1 MSTQTI
7 KTLLQLLAEEPD
19 NLSRFITAQVMRNLT
34 ISAFPA
40 LVNRDP
46 TIDDDEINSS
56 GVGFFAAGNS
66 WINTVA
72 RSYWRC
78 MTGNPH
84 AASWKCIYPQSA
96 GVTDVIGIPPIHS
109 DETSPGVFEVSYA
122 GPPPI
127 NPASAANL
135 ETWTEQ
141 DGTLWQDVGGT
152 IPVVS
157 GSPVGKWDDQS
168 LAGHSLFRNFADA
181 NRPTYI
187 PNAYGT
193 FAAIR
198 YSGSSSMN
206 ATIASLSGATE
217 WTTFL
222 VLELDASGN
231 SNTVPL
237 GANSDSIVNMQGLG
251 PGWFVSLNGGG
262 QVHENITGSLGG
274 LHVVAIRID
283 LAAATDA
290 EKIRMWFDGVEQT
303 LTVDAAITATAL
315 SGGSDL
321 WVGHKAGAYQIVGDF
336 LAQAQYSR
344 ALSEPE
350 MTGLNAYWTNK
361 YLGTSI
367 PTTQYVD
374 VTAPLTSTGPPW
386 APTIGVDDFVASGSS
401 HARGTVPDPG
411 STAGTTK
418 FLREDATWADLPAPS
433 DILVGIKTV
442 SYFVGLP
449 LSTLSGLTIDGCTF
463 GAGRLAVA
471 ETSTTGSWGVWEVS
485 SGAWTRVA
493 WLPAGT
499 VLKQLQLR
507 VLQVVDPDPPN
518 PPAIYDATDAPL
530 WQWDNGQVEPND
542 PTWIVGTDTPTWRVL
557 DTNCEITG
565 DGNIDVAPTTVG
577 WRQNLLVSLIQVPVA
592 IIQAGALPSYVTIDW
607 SQITSAPAPCDCQGG
622 SVTGTTAAG
631 PSWVSIKQFSATYGL
646 MGTARLMNMSPN
658 TSYALNFRI
667 TTTDIR
673 GSHTDNYT
681 AGVVGG
687 GVAFVMN
694 FDGST
699 GNGYLNPL
707 HPQATPPF
715 TFVEIFVQTHSGFS
729 DSDYQLDYTM
739 LAN

>member
-1 MSTQTI
+1 MSQTV
-7 KTLLQLLAEEPD
+7 KTLTQLLAELPD
-19 NLSRFITAQVMRNLT
+19 NITRLIAPIDVRDLAV
-34 ISAFPA
+34 SAFPYLA
-40 LVNRDP
+40 GSPPSVNNDR
-46 TIDDDEINSS
+46 ID
-56 GVGFFAAGNS
+56 
-66 WINTVA
+66 
-72 RSYWRC
+72 
-78 MTGNPH
+78 
-84 AASWKCIYPQSA
+84 SA
-96 GVTDVIGIPPIHS
+96 GIGAFFDFGSHWLMIPAGRLFYCVDGQPTNATWVEIGAGGGSVTDVIGVAPIHS
-109 DETSPGVFEVSYA
+109 EETSPGVFTVSYA

-141 DGTLWQDVGGT
+141 DGVLWQDVAGT
-152 IPVVS
+152 IPVS
-157 GSPVGKWDDQS
+157 NGSPVGKWDDQS
-168 LAGHSLFRNFADA
+168 LAGHDVFRNFTDA
-181 NRPTYI
+181 NRPTYVT
-187 PNAYGT
+187 NAYGT
-193 FAAIR
+193 FAALR
-198 YSGSSSMN
+198 YSGTSSMN
-206 ATIASLSGATE
+206 ATIPALGGSTA
-217 WTTFL
+217 WTSFL
-222 VLELDASGN
+222 VLELNTSGN
-231 SNTVPL
+231 TNTVPL
-237 GANSDSIVNMQGLG
+237 GANSDSLVNMQGLG

-283 LAAATDA
+283 LTAATDA
-290 EKIRMWFDGVEQT
+290 EKVRMWFDGIEQT
-303 LTVDAAITATAL
+303 LTVDVTITASAL
-315 SGGSDL
+315 SGGTDL
-321 WVGHKAGAYQIVGDF
+321 WVGHKAGGLQMQGDF
-336 LAQAQYSR
+336 VAQAQYSR

-374 VTAPLTSTGPPW
+374 VNPPLTSTGPPW
-386 APTIGVDDFVASGSS
+386 APTLGIDDFVASGSG
-401 HARGTVPDPG
+401 HARGAVPDPP
-411 STAGTTK
+411 STAGTSK
-418 FLREDATWADLPAPS
+418 FLREDATWADLPAPA
-433 DILVGIKTV
+433 DFLVGIKTV

-471 ETSTTGSWGVWEVS
+471 QTSTGGSWGVYEVS
-485 SGAWTRVA
+485 SGAWTRVG

-557 DTNCEITG
+557 DTNCEIVG

-577 WRQNLLVSLIQVPVA
+577 WRQTIVVSLTQVPVA
-592 IIQAGALPSYVTIDW
+592 IIQAGALPTYVTVDV
-607 SQITSAPAPCDCQGG
+607 SQITGLPAPCDCEGG

-631 PSWVSIKQFSATYGL
+631 PSWVSIKQFSATNGL
-646 MGTARLMNMSPN
+646 MGTARLFNNSPN
-658 TSYALNFRI
+658 NTYALNFRI

-673 GSHTDNYT
+673 GTHTDSYT
-681 AGVVGG
+681 AGVVGQ

-715 TFVEIFVQTHSGFS
+715 TFVEVFVQTHSGFS
-729 DSDYQLDYTM
+729 DSDYILDYTL